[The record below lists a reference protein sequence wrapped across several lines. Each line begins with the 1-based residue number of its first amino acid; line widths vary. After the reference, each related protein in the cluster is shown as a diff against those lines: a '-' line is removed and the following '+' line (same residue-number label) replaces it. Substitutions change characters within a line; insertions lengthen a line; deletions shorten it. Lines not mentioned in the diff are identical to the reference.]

1 PRRDSDPPGHVS
13 RAGGPAGEARHR
25 GDGAPVMADSSAID
39 AALVAGLQGDPTLTG
54 LMPDGVYM
62 DPAPPGLQRY
72 VIVSLVI
79 AEDRAVFGGRA
90 VAACL
95 YLVKAVTLTTT
106 GLTGIKEAAAQID
119 TLLED
124 RPLVAARSAWVTTHP
139 ARPVRSPHS

>member
-1 PRRDSDPPGHVS
+1 
-13 RAGGPAGEARHR
+13 
-25 GDGAPVMADSSAID
+25 MADSSAID
-39 AALVAGLQGDPTLTG
+39 AALVAVLQGDPTLTG

-90 VAACL
+90 IEDCL

-124 RPLVAARSAWVTTHP
+124 RPLVAAGYDWMTTH
-139 ARPVRSPHS
+139 RDERVRYTEIDQFDST